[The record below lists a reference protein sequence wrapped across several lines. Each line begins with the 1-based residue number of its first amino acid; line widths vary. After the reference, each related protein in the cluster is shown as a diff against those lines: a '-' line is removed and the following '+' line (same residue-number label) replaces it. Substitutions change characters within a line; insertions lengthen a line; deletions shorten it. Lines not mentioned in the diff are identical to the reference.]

1 MVPRIVCLYEKILSP
16 IYSVCPQSGTGI
28 LHCAPCSVF
37 FFLDYQTANQIF
49 LKFRHNITK
58 EKCYESI
65 FLAFT
70 ELLCLWEGISRND
83 SWDLLAAATSFFI

>member
-1 MVPRIVCLYEKILSP
+1 MRKSSLPFTLCALSLAQAYCTVHP
-16 IYSVCPQSGTGI
+16 V
-28 LHCAPCSVF
+28 VFF

-83 SWDLLAAATSFFI
+83 SWDLLTAATSFFI